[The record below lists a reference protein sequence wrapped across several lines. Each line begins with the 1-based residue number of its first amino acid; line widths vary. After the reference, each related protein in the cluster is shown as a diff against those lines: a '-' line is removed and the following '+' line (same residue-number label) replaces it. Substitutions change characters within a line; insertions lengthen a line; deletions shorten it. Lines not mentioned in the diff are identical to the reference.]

1 MKKSFFIGLCALMAA
16 VMSSCGP
23 KEPTPGNENKNW
35 EPLDIKMAEL
45 PKLCQSLLQHDTAEV
60 LWQMSNAGFKV
71 DFKRYGEVE
80 LSKGALRM
88 IFYSEG
94 GKMIETGFS
103 VQALYNDS
111 LISYWRDW
119 EEQAYTYSTWIEW
132 TVMGYYNDPDKGPQH
147 IQTPYRDEWLE
158 IVEKTRG
165 DESVLMF
172 EIVGQNKT
180 KYYGLMM
187 DIDKTTNE
195 TSITYQV
202 GEEK

>member
-1 MKKSFFIGLCALMAA
+1 
-16 VMSSCGP
+16 
-23 KEPTPGNENKNW
+23 
-35 EPLDIKMAEL
+35 
-45 PKLCQSLLQHDTAEV
+45 
-60 LWQMSNAGFKV
+60 
-71 DFKRYGEVE
+71 
-80 LSKGALRM
+80 
-88 IFYSEG
+88 
-94 GKMIETGFS
+94 MIETGFS

-119 EEQAYTYSTWIEW
+119 EEQAYTYSTWIDW
-132 TVMGYYNDPDKGPQH
+132 MVMGYYNDSDKGPQH

-180 KYYGLMM
+180 KYYGLML

-195 TSITYQV
+195 TAITYQV